1 MRNNTG
7 CDCNHST
14 GHGGSIDR
22 IAWLDS
28 RAAIRAAWVVYAI
41 RGSLPSQDGLAKNI
55 HELRQSSKYENKAA
69 GFIHNMDELRAWVG
83 QQSNLAK
90 HPLGRLSA
98 EALEEFLAGVQFAD
112 YVKDGQRYQ
121 HIGGFYYGGL
131 LKKYG
136 FGYLELFEVF
146 ALFKMNS
153 EYALDSYDRRPTGT
167 VGSHNCEDWPG
178 YSCPFETEPSSL

>member
-1 MRNNTG
+1 MRDNTD
-7 CDCNHST
+7 CDCTRST
-14 GHGGSIDR
+14 CRGGGSEDR

-28 RAAIRAAWVVYAI
+28 RAAIRAAWVVYTF
-41 RGSLPSQDGLAKNI
+41 RGSLPSQDGLANNI

-69 GFIHNMDELRAWVG
+69 GFIHNMDELRAWAG
-83 QQSNLAK
+83 QRSNLAK

-98 EALEEFLAGVQFAD
+98 EALEEFIAGVHFAD

-121 HIGGFYYGGL
+121 HIGGFYYGDL

-136 FGYLELFEVF
+136 FGYQELFEVF

-153 EYALDSYDRRPTGT
+153 EYGVRSADRRPAGK
-167 VGSHNCEDWPG
+167 VGSGNCIDWPG
-178 YSCPFETEPSSL
+178 YSCPYEEQTM